1 METSPRPEE
10 CAPVQFHEAEAGFGS
25 ESRILPGDYSIVA
38 VSSNGRR
45 ASGMMRLFQ
54 SSPADSGRSP
64 YTGEWVHA
72 TPDDRI
78 QYPLDI
84 QYPLYGV
91 TTVDF
96 EQTSVKTDASLEALA
111 REVNPVFPEVLVERR
126 GGDTR
131 EDFSWILLVDTIQ
144 ERTPL
149 SGLDG
154 GGVWLSV
161 EQLEAGFFR
170 GEYDRYGIIH
180 TDQGFYCAWRQ
191 SDETSNPVRLDK
203 PPR

>member
-1 METSPRPEE
+1 METSPRPED
-10 CAPVQFHEAEAGFGS
+10 CLPVQSQEADAGFGS
-25 ESRILPGDYSIVA
+25 ESRILPGDYTVVA
-38 VSSNGRR
+38 VSSDGRR
-45 ASGMMRLFQ
+45 ASGAMRLFR

-72 TPDDRI
+72 APDDRI
-78 QYPLDI
+78 QYPLDV

-91 TTVDF
+91 TTLNF
-96 EQTSVKTDASLEALA
+96 ERTSVKTDVSLEGLA
-111 REVNPVFPEVLVERR
+111 REVNPVFPQVLVERKR
-126 GGDTR
+126 GGTG
-131 EDFSWILLVDTIQ
+131 EDFSWTLYVDTIQ

-154 GGVWLSV
+154 EGVWLSV

-170 GEYDRYGIIH
+170 GEYDRYGIVH

-191 SDETSNPVRLDK
+191 SEETSGWR
-203 PPR
+203 R